1 MFREIKIIFRKE
13 TMDHL
18 RDKRSLILSMVFP
31 LLAPIL
37 VGVLLYFVNHSN
49 IGASLN
55 FALDAPIAG
64 QENAPELIAFF
75 ESRNVTP
82 RSAPQVREFQESAV
96 KKGDLPFV
104 LVIPEEAQGKKIFSV
119 ELIIDKSSPK
129 SMGMASNLV
138 RLITIYSRLQGMQM
152 LETAGLDPGMATPIT
167 LSENNVGKALNTAFL
182 FYNMIPS
189 LLMFMIFMGA
199 VYLAIDVSVGE
210 RERGSLETL
219 LITPVSRVKVLL
231 GKSLTALVFTMMIVA
246 LNLLA
251 FYVAL
256 TWATSGTGG
265 AITTPPP
272 GPLVFLLLF
281 GISIPLMVFAVS
293 LQMIIAFM
301 TRSAKEAQ
309 IYLGL
314 LPIIPLVPG
323 LVMVFNT
330 IEPTPAISAIPI
342 YGQLVLFIDIIAGKG
357 IDWTGVAYSVAGT
370 ASFAYIVFYLAA
382 KLFEREKTI
391 LGAQ

>member
-13 TMDHL
+13 TKDHL
-18 RDKRSLILSMVFP
+18 RDKRSLILSLIFP
-31 LLAPIL
+31 LMAPIL
-37 VGVLLYFVNHSN
+37 VGVLLFFVNQN
-49 IGASLN
+49 NMGGSLE
-55 FALDAPIAG
+55 FTFDAPIAG
-64 QENAPELIAFF
+64 QENAPELVAYL
-75 ESRNVTP
+75 ESKNIIP

-96 KKGDLPFV
+96 KNGDLPFV
-104 LVIPEEAQGKKIFSV
+104 LVIPAEAKGKEIFNV
-119 ELIIDKSSPK
+119 KLFIDKSSPK
-129 SMGMASNLV
+129 SMSSAATLV
-138 RLITIYSRLQGMQM
+138 RHLTNYSRQKGMDM
-152 LETAGLDPGMATPIT
+152 LKTAGLDPKMATPVT
-167 LSENNVGKALNTAFL
+167 LSEQNVGQALNTAFL

-231 GKSLTALVFTMMIVA
+231 GKSLTALVFTMLIVF

-251 FYVAL
+251 FYISL
-256 TWATSGTGG
+256 TWATSGAGSV
-265 AITTPPP
+265 TTPPP
-272 GPLVFLLLF
+272 EAWVFLLLF
-281 GISIPLMVFAVS
+281 VISIPLMIFAVS

-314 LPIIPLVPG
+314 LPIVPLVPG
-323 LVMVFNT
+323 LIMVFNV

-342 YGQLVLFIDIIAGKG
+342 YGQLALFIDIIAGKG
-357 IDWTGVAYSVAGT
+357 IDWIGVAYSVAGT
-370 ASFAYIVFYLAA
+370 TSFAYIVFYLAA
-382 KLFEREKTI
+382 KLFDREKTI
-391 LGAQ
+391 IGAQ